1 MTESSARTTPE
12 ESGPL
17 GPSGAPDAFDVFDVF
32 ARSCPSR
39 TTLEHVTGRWGGLT
53 LGALHEDTLRFNQLR
68 RRVDGVSEKMLSQ
81 TLHALE
87 RDGLVVRDARP
98 GNPPHVEY
106 RLTPLGAE
114 VSARLLGLITL
125 LENRMP
131 EVLAARQAYDG
142 RGGK

>member
-1 MTESSARTTPE
+1 MTESSARTVE
-12 ESGPL
+12 ESAPAA
-17 GPSGAPDAFDVFDVF
+17 PSGVPDAFDVF
-32 ARSCPSR
+32 ARNCPSR

-114 VSARLLGLITL
+114 VSTRLLGLITL
-125 LENRMP
+125 LEDRMP
-131 EVLAARQAYDG
+131 EVLAARETYDG